1 MHYLTFPGME
11 SRRAFS
17 ALVFGLTLSLGLVGA
32 HRLIGTA
39 KAEDPIV
46 LKAVAPFNPD
56 MYLSKPIFIFK
67 DMVEKGTNGRV
78 RVNILGAEEAVPSQ
92 QQFDALRNGVLD
104 VIVGVTSYYAGQVP
118 EGMAL
123 LYTRQQP
130 SEQRESGLYDA
141 MRKVHLEKGG
151 VIYLANAGGTP
162 GTGFRLY
169 LRTKVDTP
177 DLSGLK
183 IRVSPVY
190 TALVQ
195 ALGGTP
201 VSIPFADAYSSLER
215 GVVDGF
221 GSTYAGIADY
231 GLDEVS
237 RYVINPPFYS
247 VNEAILVNKDKWESL
262 PDDVKSQ
269 LESIGV
275 EFEKAVEQYMTDYIT
290 SEDEFLKSKG
300 MEFITFTGEDAKKY
314 LGLAYREGWK
324 EFLDNNPD
332 DGAEIKSLAE
342 K

>member
-1 MHYLTFPGME
+1 LALRLAMAL
-11 SRRAFS
+11 
-17 ALVFGLTLSLGLVGA
+17 ALVSG
-32 HRLIGTA
+32 IGVA
-39 KAEDPIV
+39 SRAEAAETIT
-46 LKAVAPFNPD
+46 LKAVTPFNPE
-56 MYLSKPIFIFK
+56 MYLSKPLFIFK
-67 DMVEKGTNGRV
+67 DLVEKETNGRIQIK
-78 RVNILGAEEAVPSQ
+78 ILGAEEAVPSQ

-130 SEQRESGLYDA
+130 SEQRSSGLYDA
-141 MRKVHLEKGG
+141 LRKAHLDKAG

-169 LRTKVDTP
+169 LRTKIDKP

-183 IRVSPVY
+183 LRVSPVY

-221 GSTYAGIADY
+221 GSTYAGITDY
-231 GLDEVS
+231 GLNEVS
-237 RYVINPPFYS
+237 KYVVNPPFYS
-247 VNEAILVNKDKWESL
+247 VNEAILFNKDTWDAMPEDL
-262 PDDVKSQ
+262 RNQ

-290 SEDEFLKSKG
+290 SEDELLKSKG
-300 MEFITFTGEDAKKY
+300 MEFITFTGDDAKKY
-314 LGLAYREGWK
+314 LDLAYAEGWK
-324 EFLDNNPD
+324 AFLEKTPD
-332 DGAEIKSLAE
+332 SGAEIKALAE